1 MSNSGR
7 AVERGALGVFKF
19 FTWIIYALAV
29 VAMIV
34 LGFAFVLLMFG
45 AKPTGFAETIYTL
58 GSDFMNPFKGMITPT
73 PTGGGGVLAWSILIA
88 IAAYAVLAWVL
99 GMILGAIS
107 RAIYKTKRTPT
118 PQTIASVPVQ
128 PPTTQPPSAV
138 TPTTPP
144 AARPAAPP
152 AEPPQVDFAP
162 APEPAAAPA
171 PEAPPAPAP
180 SPQPPA
186 APPSSEA

>member
-19 FTWIIYALAV
+19 FTWIIYALAIL
-29 VAMIV
+29 AIIV
-34 LGFAFVLLMFG
+34 LAFAFVLLMFG

-73 PTGGGGVLAWSILIA
+73 PIGGGVLAWSILIA
-88 IAAYAVLAWVL
+88 IAAYGVLAWVL
-99 GMILGAIS
+99 GMILTAIS

-128 PPTTQPPSAV
+128 PPVNPPASAV
-138 TPTTPP
+138 TPVQP
-144 AARPAAPP
+144 AAAQA
-152 AEPPQVDFAP
+152 PPQVDFTPAPEPAAPAP

-171 PEAPPAPAP
+171 PAPAP
-180 SPQPPA
+180 EPPA
-186 APPSSEA
+186 APPSAEG

>member
-19 FTWIIYALAV
+19 FTWIIYALAIL
-29 VAMIV
+29 AIIV
-34 LGFAFVLLMFG
+34 LAFGFVLLMFG

-73 PTGGGGVLAWSILIA
+73 PIGGGGVLAWSILIA
-88 IAAYAVLAWVL
+88 IAAYGVLAWVL
-99 GMILGAIS
+99 GMILTAIS

-128 PPTTQPPSAV
+128 PPVNPPASAV
-138 TPTTPP
+138 TPVQP
-144 AARPAAPP
+144 AAAQA
-152 AEPPQVDFAP
+152 PPQVDFTPAPEPAAPAP

-171 PEAPPAPAP
+171 PAPTPE
-180 SPQPPA
+180 PPA
-186 APPSSEA
+186 APPSAEG